1 MEAETLAPSLDLWWN
16 IHRPSVAAL
25 VESLGISCRAEDA
38 WKVADVLMGTH
49 PGGLVALDAMI
60 GNAVDVSPQLRQ
72 NQVRWSSA
80 EPRHGAVTRHKAG
93 VCDDWLDDVPTTM
106 PVTTFGFCS
115 STETGTYH
123 RAQAIQLPTLDRAQ
137 V

>member
-1 MEAETLAPSLDLWWN
+1 LAPSLDLWWN

-38 WKVADVLMGTH
+38 WEAADALIGTH

-60 GNAVDVSPQLRQ
+60 GNTVDVSPQLRQ
-72 NQVRWSSA
+72 NQVCASSA
-80 EPRHGAVTRHKAG
+80 DPRRGTVTRAACAG
-93 VCDDWLDDVPTTM
+93 FSG
-106 PVTTFGFCS
+106 VTNLGAATWSATC
-115 STETGTYH
+115 
-123 RAQAIQLPTLDRAQ
+123 